1 MFFPRQSR
9 TFTLLFTLLF
19 GGFLGWEIAIYNV
32 QNQILPI
39 SASDTS
45 DTADTSQAQEVAPLD
60 LSLFW
65 DVYDLL
71 NSEYVDPLK
80 MDNEAQLYGSIK
92 GLVRSLE
99 DPYSEFMTPDETQ
112 EFANSLEG
120 TFQGIGAELTIK
132 DNNLTVVAPIKS
144 SPAEEKGL
152 KSGDIIFMIDDVYAS
167 DYSLFE
173 AISKIRG
180 EQGTMV
186 KLTIFREGEI
196 DPIVLEIERREIDLP
211 SVELEFKGEN
221 NDIAYISISQF
232 GDETTTEFNNI
243 VTDLLLTP
251 VKGIVL
257 DLRYNGGGY
266 LDAAV
271 DILSD
276 FLEGKQAAVI
286 NKQREEDEDEIL
298 YTNESSRLSDLPLV
312 VLVNEGSA
320 SASEIL
326 AGAIQDYK
334 RGLVMGEQTFGKG
347 SVQVVESL
355 SDGSSLRVTIAKWY
369 TPNDRSISD
378 VGITPDTVVTQ
389 DETDLENGIDTQL
402 EAAIDYLE

>member
-9 TFTLLFTLLF
+9 TLSLLLMLLL

-32 QNQILPI
+32 QNQIIPI
-39 SASDTS
+39 STPDTKP
-45 DTADTSQAQEVAPLD
+45 SQTEEVTPLD

-71 NSEYVDPLK
+71 DKEYVDPTK
-80 MDNEAQLYGSIK
+80 IDDEAQLYGAIK
-92 GLVRSLE
+92 GLVKSLE
-99 DPYSEFMTPDETQ
+99 DPYSEFMTPTETS
-112 EFANSLEG
+112 EFENSLAG
-120 TFQGIGAELTIK
+120 TLQGIGAELTMK
-132 DNNLTVVAPIKS
+132 DNNLTVVTPLKG

-152 KSGDIIFMIDDVYAS
+152 RSGDIIYMIDDAYAS
-167 DYSLFE
+167 DFSLFE

-180 EQGTMV
+180 EEGTVV
-186 KLTIFREGEI
+186 KLTLFREGET
-196 DPIVLEIERREIDLP
+196 DPIVLEIERKKIDLP
-211 SVELEFKGEN
+211 SVELEYKGKN

-232 GDETTTEFNNI
+232 GDKTSVEFDNI
-243 VTDLLLTP
+243 VTDLLLRP
-251 VKGIVL
+251 VNGIVL

-276 FLEGKQAAVI
+276 FLEGKQVAVI
-286 NKQREEDEDEIL
+286 NKQREDSEDEIL
-298 YTNESSRLSDLPLV
+298 YTNESARLSSVPLV

-334 RGLVMGEQTFGKG
+334 RGLIMGAQTFGKG
-347 SVQVVESL
+347 SVQVVEPFR
-355 SDGSSLRVTIAKWY
+355 DGSSLRVTIAKWY

-389 DETDLENGIDTQL
+389 NETDFENEIDTQL

>member
-9 TFTLLFTLLF
+9 SLSLIFTLVL

-32 QNQILPI
+32 ENQVIPI
-39 SASDTS
+39 SASET
-45 DTADTSQAQEVAPLD
+45 DTSQTDEATPLN

-71 NSEYVDPLK
+71 NKEYVDPTK
-80 MDNEAQLYGSIK
+80 IDDEVQLYGAIK

-99 DPYSEFMTPDETQ
+99 DPFSEFMTPTETS
-112 EFANSLEG
+112 EFENSLAG
-120 TFQGIGAELTIK
+120 TLQGIGAELTIK
-132 DNNLTVVAPIKS
+132 DNNLTVVAPLKG

-152 KSGDIIFMIDDVYAS
+152 QPRDVIYMIDDAYAS

-180 EQGTMV
+180 EEGTVV
-186 KLTIFREGEI
+186 KLTIFREDSM
-196 DPIVLEIERREIDLP
+196 DPIVMEIERKKIDLP
-211 SVELEFKGEN
+211 SVVLEYKGEN

-232 GDETTTEFNNI
+232 GDKTSIEFDNI
-243 VTDLLLTP
+243 VTDLLLQP
-251 VKGIVL
+251 VNGIVL

-266 LDAAV
+266 LDSAV

-286 NKQREEDEDEIL
+286 NKQREDDEDEIL
-298 YTNESSRLSDLPLV
+298 YTNESARLSTIPLV

-334 RGLVMGEQTFGKG
+334 RGLIMGEQTFGKG
-347 SVQVVESL
+347 SVQVVESF

-389 DETDLENGIDTQL
+389 DATDLENEIDTQL
-402 EAAIDYLE
+402 EAAIEYLE